1 MFNKCPVFFLVEIKS
16 WILIVSVFLTDFLKK
31 DENVSC

>member
-1 MFNKCPVFFLVEIKS
+1 MFNKCLVFFLVEIES

-31 DENVSC
+31 MKT